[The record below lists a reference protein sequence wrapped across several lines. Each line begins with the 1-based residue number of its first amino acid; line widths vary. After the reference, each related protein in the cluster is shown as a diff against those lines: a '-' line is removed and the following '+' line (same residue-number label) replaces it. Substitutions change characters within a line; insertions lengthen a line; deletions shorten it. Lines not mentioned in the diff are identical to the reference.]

1 MFSDKEIDTIFQIL
15 KQVNPKINDSLQLY
29 DPFYKFRP
37 GQIVK
42 LTKNRN
48 ITAVWLDFPELNEWK
63 LRIIFKRHKEV
74 PHQFFIKQ
82 VDNFY
87 RIGWKAI

>member
-1 MFSDKEIDTIFQIL
+1 MQVKIFDL
-15 KQVNPKINDSLQLY
+15 V
-29 DPFYKFRP
+29 
-37 GQIVK
+37 
-42 LTKNRN
+42 
-48 ITAVWLDFPELNEWK
+48 NEWK
-63 LRIIFKRHKEV
+63 LRILFKRHKEV

>member
-1 MFSDKEIDTIFQIL
+1 MISQEQLDKIFQIL
-15 KQVNPKINDSLQLY
+15 KQVNPKISSNIQLY
-29 DPFYKFRP
+29 DVTYKYRP
-37 GQIVK
+37 GQVVK
-42 LTKNRN
+42 LEKDRK
-48 ITAVWLDFPELNEWK
+48 IKAIWLDFESVNEWK
-63 LRIIFKRHKEV
+63 LRILFKRHKEV